1 MKIAGVEVM
10 FKYKFFNIPAV
21 GDGKLEDE
29 LNGFLGS
36 HSILDVKQ
44 EFSPDYGL
52 GGSWCFCIR
61 WKESLGSGEVTART
75 NRKDYKEILGEEE
88 FSLYLGL
95 RELRKA
101 VASREEVPAF
111 TVFTNEF
118 QSAEVS
124 VGSMSGC
131 ITSCLG
137 PETLLLET
145 ILGFVHQMMMWNGR
159 PGQCGLRSLNEH
171 QSGLLLKLLGTH
183 PHIVERT
190 KYLERN

>member
-1 MKIAGVEVM
+1 MKIAFFMVM

-61 WKESLGSGEVTART
+61 WKEGLGSGEVTART

-111 TVFTNEF
+111 TVFTNDQLAEMAKTRPTSSSALKAIEGVGDSRYRKYGEEF
-118 QSAEVS
+118 LSFLS
-124 VGSMSGC
+124 KD
-131 ITSCLG
+131 T
-137 PETLLLET
+137 
-145 ILGFVHQMMMWNGR
+145 NGR
-159 PGQCGLRSLNEH
+159 GDGKELE
-171 QSGLLLKLLGTH
+171 KL
-183 PHIVERT
+183 
-190 KYLERN
+190 